1 MAVAVQARLTAHVQK
16 RVSHLDFWA
25 PAAADRV
32 AHVGHEVV
40 DVALCHAAVERRG
53 VELGVERRA
62 RGGVIRREARVCSVA
77 TCNVCRVRL
86 IILYNGNCLRV
97 PWRALVASTVCAAR
111 SRAVVTSRASQD
123 VL

>member
-40 DVALCHAAVERRG
+40 DVALCHADGGG
-53 VELGVERRA
+53 VRVGVERRA

-97 PWRALVASTVCAAR
+97 P
-111 SRAVVTSRASQD
+111 
-123 VL
+123 